1 MARDSAVSKD
11 IYRRHLRLIR
21 YLNDAWIFTNQW
33 RPELDARAKK
43 LRASKS
49 KAKRP
54 YLVPSKAEG
63 KGKARGVAVSERRDE
78 DIGLIF
84 HAQHERG
91 LFETNI
97 VSMVSRAEA
106 FLQDAVSVVCC
117 AYPPKLGILAD
128 RTGIPL
134 DLFLE
139 SEERR
144 DVIRRFV
151 ALRCEGLMFGKP
163 ADYLEKTAKV
173 LSIEIDEGI
182 IKDFIEI
189 KASRDIVIHN
199 SGVINR
205 LYVEKAGE
213 RGRGNVGEE
222 LVIDEAYFRHV
233 VVTLKRLSGSVQ
245 SKTEAVYQ

>member
-1 MARDSAVSKD
+1 MARETVVSKD
-11 IYRRHLRLIR
+11 IYRRHIRLVR

-33 RPELDARAKK
+33 RPKLEARAKK

-54 YLVPSKAEG
+54 YLVPSKNDGKE
-63 KGKARGVAVSERRDE
+63 KGKGVAVSERRDE

-84 HAQHERG
+84 YAQHDRG

-117 AYPPKLGILAD
+117 AYPQKLGILAD
-128 RTGIPL
+128 KMGIPL

-139 SEERR
+139 NEERA
-144 DVIRRFV
+144 DVVRRFV

-163 ADYLEKTAKV
+163 ADYLDRAAKV
-173 LSIEIDEGI
+173 LSIELDEDT

-199 SGVINR
+199 SGLINR
-205 LYVEKAGE
+205 IYLEKAGE
-213 RGRGNVGEE
+213 RRRGNLGDE
-222 LVIDEAYFRHV
+222 LVIDQAYFRHV
-233 VVTLKRLSGSVQ
+233 VVTLKTLSAAVQ
-245 SKTEAVYQ
+245 SKTEAVYN